1 MSERFPIGKAME
13 KNLTVKMGNCNH
25 RKYIPMLLDKVQS
38 GVLDP
43 ETVLTNVEPLTSVI
57 DAYQAFDTRQP
68 GWVKV
73 KLEPS
78 ASSVAASRY
87 LARARGPEEQKPSGP

>member
-1 MSERFPIGKAME
+1 ME

-57 DAYQAFDTRQP
+57 DAYKAFDTRQP

-78 ASSVAASRY
+78 AASVAA
-87 LARARGPEEQKPSGP
+87 